1 MIKISAPEFLIVG
14 SVGFFCL
21 GHTILGS
28 IFASL
33 GVIGAVCRVI
43 IDIHSRADQLDRDA
57 ASREMMFQA
66 ISSIAE
72 SLSNWGAHVPVPEDR
87 FDDSEY
93 N

>member
-1 MIKISAPEFLIVG
+1 MIKISAPEFLIAG
-14 SVGFFCL
+14 SIGLFYL

-33 GVIGAVCRVI
+33 GVIGAVGRVI
-43 IDIHSRADQLDRDA
+43 IDSQIRADQLNREA
-57 ASREMMFQA
+57 ASREMMFQT

-72 SLSNWGAHVPVPEDR
+72 SLSNWGSPAPEDR